1 MEDGVTA
8 LRRNPKARRPR
19 RWLTAASGNRLNRLR
34 SAIVGNANTLR
45 NLDRN
50 HPRRRI
56 SLPTVRWLAYIERDP
71 GGQS

>member
-1 MEDGVTA
+1 VTA

-56 SLPTVRWLAYIERDP
+56 SPPTVRWLAYIERDP